1 MYLRAEDAFFVF
13 IGCPP
18 GFFHVNLVF
27 LLPSLAFTL
36 PDLAF
41 LLTALSFPLPY
52 QVHYA
57 LVGIVY
63 G

>member
-1 MYLRAEDAFFVF
+1 MSTLSSRC
-13 IGCPP
+13 G
-18 GFFHVNLVF
+18 NLA
-27 LLPSLAFTL
+27 LTL

-57 LVGIVY
+57 LVGVVY